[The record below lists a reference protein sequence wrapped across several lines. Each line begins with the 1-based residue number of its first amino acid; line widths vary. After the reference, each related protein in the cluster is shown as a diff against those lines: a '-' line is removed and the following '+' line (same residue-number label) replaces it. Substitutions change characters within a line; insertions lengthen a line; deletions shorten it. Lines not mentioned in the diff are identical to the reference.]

1 LDFVEKKS
9 RRWPGLFSAFL
20 WAFLRVVLENV
31 CFLRGVFVVKL
42 WWIRGQLTTV
52 SWWAKN
58 TPTFRNY
65 FDLFLDSTVL
75 LLIHNVIFS
84 MWLFMLYNRIAVL
97 RLERALSRQDLA
109 REVGVNP
116 QTIGFLERGDY
127 TPSLELAF
135 KLSRF
140 FKLPVEA
147 IFSPEPLR
155 PLSEQVYE
163 IRNRKD

>member
-1 LDFVEKKS
+1 MPTFYIFFDPFS
-9 RRWPGLFSAFL
+9 RPP
-20 WAFLRVVLENV
+20 
-31 CFLRGVFVVKL
+31 
-42 WWIRGQLTTV
+42 GQLLI
-52 SWWAKN
+52 
-58 TPTFRNY
+58 RNV
-65 FDLFLDSTVL
+65 LFPL
-75 LLIHNVIFS
+75 
-84 MWLFMLYNRIAVL
+84 WCYMLYNRIPVL
-97 RLERALSRQDLA
+97 RSERALSRQALA

-147 IFSPEPLR
+147 IFSPDPFR

-163 IRNRKD
+163 MRKREA